1 MPSISFRAAVA
12 AACLSLLAACAQSP
26 ARPIPSPAPQPAG
39 SAATIPQPPPAEAVV
54 MISIDAFRA
63 DYLDLGVTPNLSR
76 IAAEGARARWMTPS
90 YPALT
95 FPNHYTLVT
104 GLRPD
109 RHGIV
114 HNTMSDPDIG
124 GFKAADRNA
133 VADGRWWGGEPIWVT
148 AEKNGVRSASW
159 AWPGSAASIG
169 GVRPNRWKGFDDTVP
184 PTQRIDDVI
193 DWLDAPANVRPKLI
207 TVYLEQLDRAGHDHG
222 PDSPQV
228 RRTLGEIDSAI
239 GHLYD
244 ALAQRGLLDRI
255 NLIIVSDHGMATVG
269 PGRVIAVEDMVP
281 AEEATVVSIGQ
292 SIGIAPKPGHE
303 TAVAK
308 RLLGRHAHYECWRR
322 EQLPQRWQYGH
333 HPRVPPIV
341 CQMDEGWDA
350 LPRTDVARRSP
361 RATRGSHGYDP
372 VLPSMRAVF
381 IARGPAFKAGAQLPA
396 IDNVD
401 VYPLLA
407 HLLGLEPADNDG
419 DIAPLLPAL
428 RNGDGH

>member
-1 MPSISFRAAVA
+1 
-12 AACLSLLAACAQSP
+12 
-26 ARPIPSPAPQPAG
+26 
-39 SAATIPQPPPAEAVV
+39 

-63 DYLDLGVTPNLSR
+63 DYLDLDVTPNLSR

-114 HNTMSDPDIG
+114 HNTMTDAGIG

-184 PTQRIDDVI
+184 PMQRMDDVI
-193 DWLDAPANVRPKLI
+193 DWLDAPADVRPKLI

-244 ALAQRGLLDRI
+244 GLVQRGLLDRI

-269 PGRVIAVEDMVP
+269 PGRAIAVEDMVT
-281 AEEATVVSIGQ
+281 EEDATVVSIGQ

-303 TAVAK
+303 AAAAE

-322 EQLPQRWQYGH
+322 EQLPERWQYGH
-333 HPRVPPIV
+333 PSARATDRVP
-341 CQMDEGWDA
+341 DG
-350 LPRTDVARRSP
+350 RRLGCASTH
-361 RATRGSHGYDP
+361 RRGAAIATATRGSHGYDP
-372 VLPSMRAVF
+372 ALPSMRAVF

-401 VYPLLA
+401 VYPLVGTPAGPGTGGPRRRHRTAAACTARRRGTLA
-407 HLLGLEPADNDG
+407 ASPRSGCRSVRHIDVRIRRVA
-419 DIAPLLPAL
+419 AT
-428 RNGDGH
+428 RRC

>member
-1 MPSISFRAAVA
+1 MPSTFFRAAVA
-12 AACLSLLAACAQSP
+12 ATCLSLIAACAVSTSHP
-26 ARPIPSPAPQPAG
+26 RSAAG
-39 SAATIPQPPPAEAVV
+39 SAATIPQSPPAEAVV

-63 DYLDLGVTPNLSR
+63 DYLDLDATPNLSR
-76 IAAEGARARWMTPS
+76 IAAEGVRARWMTPS

-114 HNTMSDPDIG
+114 HNTMTDPGIG

-148 AEKNGVRSASW
+148 AEKHGVRSASW

-184 PTQRIDDVI
+184 PMQRMDDVI

-228 RRTLGEIDSAI
+228 RRALGEIDSAV

-244 ALAQRGLLDRI
+244 GLAQRGLLDRI
-255 NLIIVSDHGMATVG
+255 NLIVVSDHGMATVG
-269 PGRVIAVEDMVP
+269 PDRAIAVEDMVP
-281 AEEATVVSIGQ
+281 VEDATVVSIGQ
-292 SIGIAPKPGHE
+292 SIGIAPRPGRE
-303 TAVAK
+303 AAAAK

-322 EQLPQRWQYGH
+322 EQLPERWQYGH

-350 LPRTDVARRSP
+350 LPRADVARRSP

-372 VLPSMRAVF
+372 SLPSMRAMF

-428 RNGDGH
+428 RDDGGR

>member
-12 AACLSLLAACAQSP
+12 TACLSLLAACAQSP

-159 AWPGSAASIG
+159 A
-169 GVRPNRWKGFDDTVP
+169 
-184 PTQRIDDVI
+184 
-193 DWLDAPANVRPKLI
+193 
-207 TVYLEQLDRAGHDHG
+207 
-222 PDSPQV
+222 
-228 RRTLGEIDSAI
+228 
-239 GHLYD
+239 
-244 ALAQRGLLDRI
+244 
-255 NLIIVSDHGMATVG
+255 
-269 PGRVIAVEDMVP
+269 
-281 AEEATVVSIGQ
+281 
-292 SIGIAPKPGHE
+292 
-303 TAVAK
+303 
-308 RLLGRHAHYECWRR
+308 
-322 EQLPQRWQYGH
+322 
-333 HPRVPPIV
+333 
-341 CQMDEGWDA
+341 
-350 LPRTDVARRSP
+350 
-361 RATRGSHGYDP
+361 
-372 VLPSMRAVF
+372 SMRTPP
-381 IARGPAFKAGAQLPA
+381 RS
-396 IDNVD
+396 
-401 VYPLLA
+401 
-407 HLLGLEPADNDG
+407 
-419 DIAPLLPAL
+419 
-428 RNGDGH
+428 

>member
-1 MPSISFRAAVA
+1 MPSISFRTAVA
-12 AACLSLLAACAQSP
+12 AACLSLLTACAVSTPRP
-26 ARPIPSPAPQPAG
+26 AAG
-39 SAATIPQPPPAEAVV
+39 SAATITQPPPAEAVV

-63 DYLDLGVTPNLSR
+63 DYFDLGVTPNLSR
-76 IAAEGARARWMTPS
+76 VADEGARARWMTPS

-114 HNTMSDPDIG
+114 HNTMTDPGLG

-133 VADGRWWGGEPIWVT
+133 MADGRWWGGEPIWVT
-148 AEKNGVRSASW
+148 AEKHGVRSASW

-184 PTQRIDDVI
+184 PMQRMDDVI
-193 DWLDAPANVRPKLI
+193 DWLDAPADVRPKLI

-222 PDSPQV
+222 PDSQQV
-228 RRTLGEIDSAI
+228 RRSLSEIDSAI
-239 GHLYD
+239 GHLYEG
-244 ALAQRGLLDRI
+244 LAQRGLLDRI
-255 NLIIVSDHGMATVG
+255 NLIIVSDHGMAIVA
-269 PGRVIAVEDMVP
+269 PGRAIAVEDMVP
-281 AEEATVVSIGQ
+281 VEEATVVSIGQ
-292 SIGIAPKPGHE
+292 SIGITPKPGHE
-303 TAVAK
+303 AAAR
-308 RLLGRHAHYECWRR
+308 RLLGRHAHHECWRR
-322 EQLPQRWQYGH
+322 EELPERWQYGH

-350 LPRTDVARRSP
+350 VPRTDVARRSP
-361 RATRGSHGYDP
+361 RAARGSHGYDP
-372 VLPSMRAVF
+372 ALPSMRAMF
-381 IARGPAFKAGAQLPA
+381 IARGPAFKAGTQLPA
-396 IDNVD
+396 FDNVD

-428 RNGDGH
+428 RDGGKR

>member
-1 MPSISFRAAVA
+1 MPSTFFRAAVA
-12 AACLSLLAACAQSP
+12 ATCLSLIAACAVSASHP
-26 ARPIPSPAPQPAG
+26 RSAAG
-39 SAATIPQPPPAEAVV
+39 SAATIPQSPPAEAVV

-63 DYLDLGVTPNLSR
+63 DYLDLDATPNLSR

-114 HNTMSDPDIG
+114 HNTMTDPGIG

-148 AEKNGVRSASW
+148 AEKHGVRSASW

-184 PTQRIDDVI
+184 PMQRMDDVI

-207 TVYLEQLDRAGHDHG
+207 TVYLEQLDRVGHDHG
-222 PDSPQV
+222 SDSPQV
-228 RRTLGEIDSAI
+228 RRALGEIDSAV

-244 ALAQRGLLDRI
+244 GLAQRGLLDRI
-255 NLIIVSDHGMATVG
+255 NLIVVSDHGMATVG
-269 PGRVIAVEDMVP
+269 PDRAIAVEDMVP
-281 AEEATVVSIGQ
+281 VEDATVVSIGQ
-292 SIGIAPKPGHE
+292 SIGIAPKPGRE
-303 TAVAK
+303 AAAAK

-322 EQLPQRWQYGH
+322 EQLPERWQYGH

-350 LPRTDVARRSP
+350 LPRADVARRSP
-361 RATRGSHGYDP
+361 RATRGS
-372 VLPSMRAVF
+372 
-381 IARGPAFKAGAQLPA
+381 
-396 IDNVD
+396 
-401 VYPLLA
+401 
-407 HLLGLEPADNDG
+407 
-419 DIAPLLPAL
+419 
-428 RNGDGH
+428 

>member
-1 MPSISFRAAVA
+1 
-12 AACLSLLAACAQSP
+12 
-26 ARPIPSPAPQPAG
+26 
-39 SAATIPQPPPAEAVV
+39 
-54 MISIDAFRA
+54 MISIDAFRS
-63 DYLDLGVTPNLSR
+63 DYFELGVTPNLSR
-76 IAAEGARARWMTPS
+76 VAAEGAHARWMTPS

-114 HNTMSDPDIG
+114 HNTMTDTGIAG
-124 GFKAADRNA
+124 GFRAADSNA

-148 AEKNGVRSASW
+148 AEKHGVRSASW

-169 GVRPNRWKGFDDTVP
+169 GVRPSRWKGFDDTVP
-184 PTQRIDDVI
+184 PTQRMDDVI
-193 DWLDAPANVRPKLI
+193 DWLEAPADARPKLI

-239 GHLYD
+239 GHLYEG
-244 ALAQRGLLDRI
+244 LAQRGLLDRI
-255 NLIIVSDHGMATVG
+255 NLIIVSDHGMAAVG
-269 PGRVIAVEDMVP
+269 PGRAIAVEDMVSV
-281 AEEATVVSIGQ
+281 EEATVVSIGQ
-292 SIGIAPKPGHE
+292 SIGIAPKRGYE
-303 TAVAK
+303 ASAAK

-322 EQLPQRWQYGH
+322 EELPERWQYGH

-350 LPRTDVARRSP
+350 VPRTDVARRSP

-372 VLPSMRAVF
+372 ALPSMRAMF
-381 IARGPAFKAGAQLPA
+381 IARGPAFEPGTQLPA
-396 IDNVD
+396 FDNVD

-428 RNGDGH
+428 RDYEGR

>member
-1 MPSISFRAAVA
+1 MPSTFFRAAVA
-12 AACLSLLAACAQSP
+12 ATCLSLIAACAVSASHP
-26 ARPIPSPAPQPAG
+26 RSAAG
-39 SAATIPQPPPAEAVV
+39 SAATIPQSPPAEAVV

-63 DYLDLGVTPNLSR
+63 DYLDLDATPNLSR

-114 HNTMSDPDIG
+114 HNTMTDPGIG

-148 AEKNGVRSASW
+148 AEKHGVRSASW
-159 AWPGSAASIG
+159 AWPGSAASIV
-169 GVRPNRWKGFDDTVP
+169 GVRPNRWKGFDDTVAP
-184 PTQRIDDVI
+184 MQRMDDVI
-193 DWLDAPANVRPKLI
+193 DWLDGSADVRPKLI

-228 RRTLGEIDSAI
+228 RRALGEIDSAI
-239 GHLYD
+239 GHLYEG
-244 ALAQRGLLDRI
+244 LAQRGLLDRI
-255 NLIIVSDHGMATVG
+255 NLIIVSDHGMAPVG
-269 PGRVIAVEDMVP
+269 PGRAIAVEDMVP
-281 AEEATVVSIGQ
+281 MEEATVVSIGQ
-292 SIGIAPKPGHE
+292 SIGIAPRSGYE
-303 TAVAK
+303 AAVAR
-308 RLLGRHAHYECWRR
+308 RLLGRHAHYECWRK
-322 EQLPQRWQYGH
+322 EELPKRWQYGR

-350 LPRTDVARRSP
+350 VPRTDVARRSP

-372 VLPSMRAVF
+372 ALPSMRAMF
-381 IARGPAFKAGAQLPA
+381 IARGPAFEPGKQLPA
-396 IDNVD
+396 FDNVD

-407 HLLGLEPADNDG
+407 RLLGLEPADNDG

-428 RNGDGH
+428 RDGEGR